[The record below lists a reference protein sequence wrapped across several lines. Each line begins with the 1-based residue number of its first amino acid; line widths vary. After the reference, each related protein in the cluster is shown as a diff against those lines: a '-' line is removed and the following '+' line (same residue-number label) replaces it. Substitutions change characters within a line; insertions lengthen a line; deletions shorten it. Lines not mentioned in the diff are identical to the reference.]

1 MKILIA
7 GSGKVGATLT
17 RQLSAEGYDLTLI
30 DTNSSVLEQSLER
43 YDVMAVHGNCAA
55 METLKE
61 AGVEKADLLIAVTN
75 ADEMNLLCSM
85 TAHGVNPRLHT
96 IARIRNPEYTD
107 QIYEMRNIFAL
118 SLSVNPE
125 RQAAMEI
132 EQLLKYPGFLKRE
145 AFAKGRVEIVE
156 LKVKPG
162 SPLCN
167 VALSDLNSIIGCK
180 VLVCTVL
187 RKGLAAAPDGNFILC
202 EGDRIF
208 VTATTNTL
216 TTLLKN
222 LGIITHKVR
231 RVMICGGSRI
241 SYYLAER
248 LLKSGINVQ
257 IIEQDYN
264 RCLELANL
272 LPQACIVHGDASNQ
286 VLLTSEGLESSDAL
300 VTLTGLDELNMVISL
315 YGNACG
321 IPQVITKVGHLEN
334 NDLLDSLSLGSVICP
349 KDLCSNTIVRYVR
362 AMKKQEGAALTIHSI
377 ADGQAEAI
385 EFMVDDQTLHCGE
398 PLKAIH
404 LKRNVLIACII
415 HGSRTEIPAGD
426 SVFSLG
432 DTLIIVSVSSQVIY
446 QLNDIFEA

>member
-7 GSGKVGATLT
+7 GSGKVGTTLT

-107 QIYEMRNIFAL
+107 QIYEMRNVFAL

-167 VALSDLNSIIGCK
+167 VALSDLNGMH
-180 VLVCTVL
+180 
-187 RKGLAAAPDGNFILC
+187 G
-202 EGDRIF
+202 
-208 VTATTNTL
+208 TAQRS
-216 TTLLKN
+216 
-222 LGIITHKVR
+222 GR
-231 RVMICGGSRI
+231 RS
-241 SYYLAER
+241 
-248 LLKSGINVQ
+248 
-257 IIEQDYN
+257 
-264 RCLELANL
+264 
-272 LPQACIVHGDASNQ
+272 
-286 VLLTSEGLESSDAL
+286 
-300 VTLTGLDELNMVISL
+300 
-315 YGNACG
+315 
-321 IPQVITKVGHLEN
+321 
-334 NDLLDSLSLGSVICP
+334 
-349 KDLCSNTIVRYVR
+349 
-362 AMKKQEGAALTIHSI
+362 
-377 ADGQAEAI
+377 
-385 EFMVDDQTLHCGE
+385 
-398 PLKAIH
+398 
-404 LKRNVLIACII
+404 
-415 HGSRTEIPAGD
+415 
-426 SVFSLG
+426 
-432 DTLIIVSVSSQVIY
+432 
-446 QLNDIFEA
+446 